1 MTNGHDPL
9 ADRAAIAATI
19 ETGQGAKRITEY
31 TMENGVVLTIKPVPP
46 LILRNAARHVLDP
59 EVPKV
64 FIEDADRTEENPD
77 DPQYIADIEA
87 ARERRSMAAL
97 TAALLVGT
105 EFKSAPEG
113 VPGPE
118 DDTWIEN
125 LKAINEVVGITM
137 EIHDEPGSRARYLD
151 WLRLVAIS
159 SETELHIL
167 TRILTIGVALTNAEV
182 QAAAES
188 FRRLLARSTDLANSD
203 PTLSLDGDP
212 VPAGDLG
219 AGD

>member
-1 MTNGHDPL
+1 MTNGHDPD

-19 ETGQGAKRITEY
+19 ETGQASKRITEY

-46 LILRNAARHVLDP
+46 LILRQAARHVLDP
-59 EVPKV
+59 EVPMAH
-64 FIEDADRTEENPD
+64 IDHADRDEPNPS
-77 DPQYIADIEA
+77 DPQYLADIEA
-87 ARERRSMAAL
+87 AQERRSMAAL

-105 EFKSAPEG
+105 EFRSAPEG
-113 VPGPE
+113 VPGPDNDE
-118 DDTWIEN
+118 WIEN

-137 EIHDEPGSRARYLD
+137 EIHDEPGSKARYLD

-203 PTLSLDGDP
+203 PSLSVDGDP
-212 VPAGDLG
+212 VPS
-219 AGD
+219 